1 MKRILLFLFVLS
13 LTLFVHA
20 QASFSVD
27 DLYIQPGET
36 KEVTVHMVS
45 TEDVAGFQ
53 MDIFVPEGV
62 TFAKNASGKYITRL
76 VDWYTTHSIT
86 NKEQDTGALRI
97 LVASLDYDI
106 IVKGT
111 DAIFTFRVTASN
123 DVALGKYNPSITDI
137 VVAPVVH
144 EGEDPDELEK
154 QKIDRIDWKCT
165 VYKPLTITNENGVLS
180 IAGGELNAAEYA
192 SIISS
197 HSTFSVVDLRSAVL
211 ASDLTI
217 SEIKKAGASLYY
229 LPSGSNMQGDN
240 IVIDNKCSNYII
252 QDGTNLVVP
261 TPFTATNATYSRTMA
276 NQWGTIVLPY
286 DVASDDK
293 VEYYVPSGV
302 ESSTL
307 KLTKLDH
314 LPANTPA
321 LVAKVVAK
329 VNDGATGINANASNV
344 EVSSA
349 LSSNTYGNVTMYGSY
364 INNEKVET
372 QNAYYIKSNKFWLNN
387 QYFFIDAFRAYFT
400 ITGAPQAK
408 SLNIS
413 RDDATV
419 IDALMGDGDIRI
431 SEYYDIS
438 GKRIDKLQKGI
449 NIVRLTNGMTKKVIV
464 E

>member
-36 KEVTVHMVS
+36 KEVMVRMTC

-62 TFAKNASGKYITRL
+62 TFVKNNKGRYKTNLSPSDASL
-76 VDWYTTHSIT
+76 PLSNSEQT
-86 NKEQDTGALRI
+86 NGALRI
-97 LVASLDYDI
+97 MAVDAGGDYI
-106 IVKGT
+106 EAGT
-111 DAIFTFRVTASN
+111 NAVLTIEVTASN
-123 DVALGKYNPSITDI
+123 DIALGEYNSSIINII
-137 VVAPVVH
+137 VANLIQ
-144 EGEDPDELEK
+144 DEVEK
-154 QKIDRIDWKCT
+154 QKIEQPIGWKCT

-229 LPSGSNMQGDN
+229 LPSGSDMQGDN
-240 IVIDNKCSNYII
+240 IVIDDKCSNYII

-286 DVASDDK
+286 EVASDAN
-293 VEYYVPSGV
+293 VEYYIPNSV
-302 ESSTL
+302 ENGTL
-307 KLTKLDH
+307 KLTKLDV

-321 LVAKVVAK
+321 LVAKVS
-329 VNDGATGINANASNV
+329 GESISANASNV
-344 EVSSA
+344 AVCSA
-349 LSSNTYGNVTMYGSY
+349 LDSSVNGNVTMHGSY
-364 INNEKVET
+364 ANNTKVDDP
-372 QNAYYIKSNKFWLNN
+372 NAYYIKNNQFWLNN
-387 QYFFIDAFRAYFT
+387 GYFYIDAFRAYFT
-400 ITGAPQAK
+400 VEGAQAK
-408 SLNIS
+408 SLRIS
-413 RDDATV
+413 PDGATM
-419 IDALMGDGDIRI
+419 IDALVGNGEVGIT
-431 SEYYDIS
+431 EYYDASGARIS
-438 GKRIDKLQKGI
+438 NLRKGV
-449 NIVRLTNGMTKKVIV
+449 NIVRLSNGMTKKVIV

>member
-20 QASFSVD
+20 QTSFSVD

-36 KEVTVHMVS
+36 KEVTVRMTC

-62 TFAKNASGKYITRL
+62 TFVKNNKGRYKTNLSPSDASL
-76 VDWYTTHSIT
+76 PLSISEQT
-86 NKEQDTGALRI
+86 NGALRI
-97 LVASLDYDI
+97 MAVDAGGDYI
-106 IVKGT
+106 EAGT
-111 DAIFTFRVTASN
+111 NAVLTIEVTASN
-123 DVALGKYNPSITDI
+123 DIALGEYNSSIINII
-137 VVAPVVH
+137 VANLIQ
-144 EGEDPDELEK
+144 DEVEK
-154 QKIDRIDWKCT
+154 QKIEPIYWKCT

-217 SEIKKAGASLYY
+217 SEIKKAEASLYY

-240 IVIDNKCSNYII
+240 IVVDDKCSNYVIK
-252 QDGTNLVVP
+252 DGTNLVIP

-286 DVASDDK
+286 NVASDEN
-293 VEYYVPSGV
+293 VEYYIPSGV

-307 KLTKLDH
+307 KLTKLDN

-321 LVAKVVAK
+321 LVAK

-344 EVSSA
+344 VVSSA
-349 LSSNTYGNVTMYGSY
+349 LSSITYGNVTMYGSY

-400 ITGAPQAK
+400 VTGAPQAK

>member
-20 QASFSVD
+20 QTSFSVD

-36 KEVTVHMVS
+36 KDVTVHMVS
-45 TEDVAGFQ
+45 TEDVAGIE
-53 MDIFVPEGV
+53 MKITLPKGI
-62 TFAKNASGKYITRL
+62 TYAKNSKGMYILERVNWNSDHTI
-76 VDWYTTHSIT
+76 SS
-86 NKEQDTGALRI
+86 NKLDNDTLYIMA
-97 LVASLDYDI
+97 VSLSCDYI
-106 IVKGT
+106 EAGT
-111 DAIFTFRVTASN
+111 DAILKIKVTASN
-123 DVALGKYNPSITDI
+123 DIAVGEYNSSINKI
-137 VVAPVVH
+137 VVALTVR
-144 EGEDPDELEK
+144 EGEDPTTRK
-154 QKIDRIDWKCT
+154 QTIDRIDWKCN
-165 VYKPLTITNENGVLS
+165 VYTPLTITNENGVLS

-192 SIISS
+192 SIIESQSS
-197 HSTFSVVDLRSAVL
+197 FSVVDLRSAVL

-252 QDGTNLVVP
+252 QDGTNLVIP

-286 DVASDDK
+286 DVASDEN
-293 VEYYVPSGV
+293 VEYYIPSGV
-302 ESSTL
+302 GSSTL
-307 KLTKLDH
+307 KLTKWDN

-321 LVAKVVAK
+321 LVAK

-349 LSSNTYGNVTMYGSY
+349 LSSNTYENVTMYGSY